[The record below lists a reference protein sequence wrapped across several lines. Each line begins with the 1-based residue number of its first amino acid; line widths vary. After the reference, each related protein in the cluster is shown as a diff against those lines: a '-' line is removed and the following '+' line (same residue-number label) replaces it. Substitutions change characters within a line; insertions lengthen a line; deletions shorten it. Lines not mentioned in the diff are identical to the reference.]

1 MLEYITLDIINFT
14 DIILSEY
21 DRMLPFRMIA
31 FNRIKY
37 VIQTLFYLPDDKIK
51 YIKFLNTKDSLD
63 LVQQD

>member
-1 MLEYITLDIINFT
+1 MLEFITIDIINFT

-37 VIQTLFYLPDDKIK
+37 VIQTLLYLPDDKIK
-51 YIKFLNTKDSLD
+51 
-63 LVQQD
+63 